1 MFWKY
6 DIKTSDFI
14 PTAFSHSVLGLAS
27 VI

>member
-14 PTAFSHSVLGLAS
+14 QTAFNHSVLGLAS